1 MLLLLLLLFLLPLLR
16 GQGFLTECVNSFEF
30 LLKEGVDNAM
40 SGQERF
46 SVELFAH
53 DHNFELAPAPVGLI
67 HNLNVLSVQTCLQLL
82 LDVFHRVATH
92 YRLSFK
98 VLYSSSVAW

>member
-16 GQGFLTECVNSFEF
+16 GESFLTECVDSFEF
-30 LLKEGVDNAM
+30 LLKEGVDNAV

-46 SVELFAH
+46 PVELSAH
-53 DHNFELAPAPVGLI
+53 VHNF
-67 HNLNVLSVQTCLQLL
+67 NVLSVQTGLQLL
-82 LDVFHRVATH
+82 LDVFHRVTTH

-98 VLYSSSVAW
+98 V

>member
-16 GQGFLTECVNSFEF
+16 GEGFLTECVDSFEF

-46 SVELFAH
+46 PVELSAH
-53 DHNFELAPAPVGLI
+53 DHNFKLAPAPVGLI

-82 LDVFHRVATH
+82 LDIFHRVATH
-92 YRLSFK
+92 YRLSL
-98 VLYSSSVAW
+98 VEVNQAILAW